1 MAYVYADKAE
11 ILKRFD
17 ARVIVQLTNDDEK
30 VDPNDL
36 TAINEPVLTTA
47 ENDAAQTVDNFLRYV
62 YEVPLTGSNIT
73 AEIKGITAA
82 LTWCMLWE
90 RRGEES
96 EQVTALRKR
105 MFERLEAMGKQDA
118 AEVRGKRSTSSMAVR
133 STKGKTRTMFDR
145 CGYFDGLS
153 IGGTRSL
160 PADTEGT
167 GV

>member
-1 MAYVYADKAE
+1 MPYTYSDKTE

-17 ARVIVQLTNDDEK
+17 ARVVVQLTNDDEK

-36 TAINEPVLTTA
+36 TAINESILMTA

-62 YEVPLTGSNIT
+62 YEVPLTGANIT
-73 AEIKGITAA
+73 PEIRGITAS

-118 AEVRGKRSTSSMAVR
+118 AEVRGTRSSQSMAVR
-133 STKGKTRTMFDR
+133 SKKGKVRTIFDR

-153 IGGTRSL
+153 IGGTRQL
-160 PADTEGT
+160 PADNEGT

>member
-17 ARVIVQLTNDDEK
+17 ARVIVQLTNDDEQ
-30 VDPNDL
+30 VDSNDL
-36 TAINEPVLTTA
+36 NSINEEVLQTA

-62 YEVPLTGSNIT
+62 YEVPLVGAFLT

-82 LTWCMLWE
+82 LTWCLLWE

-118 AEVRGKRSTSSMAVR
+118 VEVRGARSSQSMAIR
-133 STKGKTRTMFDR
+133 SKKGKAATMFDM
-145 CGYFDGLS
+145 CGYFDGLR
-153 IGGTRSL
+153 IAGTRAL
-160 PADTEGT
+160 PSDTENR